1 MTAKKEEPMNRGF
14 EGEFAA
20 VDLLI
25 GSECGSRGVDGFCLA
40 WIKLERQLRKIAAN
54 LIYQASDVTARDA
67 GKLREAL
74 YGHGNL
80 DYNSFI
86 GAINHL
92 SGIPVSDLVGD
103 RYRPLKKEIGAC
115 YRNRLKIFHGQ
126 QTGQSLD
133 REALLAR
140 IASVREWCQLLSLGA
155 ADRFGYDGFA
165 GNTSLFKTD
174 RPDII
179 DAVDKA
185 LQRRGWLA
193 YAQTFQR

>member
-1 MTAKKEEPMNRGF
+1 MNRGF
-14 EGEFAA
+14 ESEFAT
-20 VDLLI
+20 VDLLL
-25 GSECGSRGVDGFCLA
+25 GSECESRAVDGFCLA
-40 WIKLERQLRKIAAN
+40 WIKLERQLRKITAN
-54 LIYQASDVTARDA
+54 LIYQASTLTARDA

-74 YGHGNL
+74 YGHGSL
-80 DYNSFI
+80 DYNSFM

-92 SGIPVSDLVGD
+92 SGIPVSDLVGE
-103 RYRPLKKEIGAC
+103 RYRPLKKEIGVC
-115 YRNRLKIFHGQ
+115 YRNRQKILHGQ

-140 IASVREWCQLLSLGA
+140 IASIREWCRLLSVGA

-174 RPDII
+174 RPAVVE
-179 DAVDKA
+179 AVDKA
-185 LQRRGWLA
+185 LRRRGWLA